1 MNAVAQHLHPAW
13 VPELSIF
20 GLDSRYI
27 LASGSQMPLLGF
39 GTWEL
44 RHQTETVVA
53 AALEAGYRLIDTSGD
68 YHTQQGIGAAL
79 RASGL
84 ARESVFLVTKIEE
97 TDNVY
102 DAVRRNLA
110 ELRTDYADLVL
121 IHRPPQDGVG
131 ENLWRGLRRMKLE
144 GLARDIGV
152 SNYSIEQIE
161 ELVYRTAEMPAVNQ
175 IEWSP
180 FGHSPRMLDF
190 CRDNDIVIQAW
201 SPLTRASRLN
211 DDKVAQMAARYG
223 RTPAQ
228 LLLRWSLQM
237 GVVPLP
243 KANSLHHLRENLG
256 AFQFEV
262 TPQDMLRLRALN
274 QHYSALGNLL
284 YL

>member
-1 MNAVAQHLHPAW
+1 
-13 VPELSIF
+13 
-20 GLDSRYI
+20 
-27 LASGSQMPLLGF
+27 
-39 GTWEL
+39 
-44 RHQTETVVA
+44 
-53 AALEAGYRLIDTSGD
+53 
-68 YHTQQGIGAAL
+68 
-79 RASGL
+79 
-84 ARESVFLVTKIEE
+84 
-97 TDNVY
+97 
-102 DAVRRNLA
+102 
-110 ELRTDYADLVL
+110 
-121 IHRPPQDGVG
+121 
-131 ENLWRGLRRMKLE
+131 
-144 GLARDIGV
+144 V

-161 ELVYRTAEMPAVNQ
+161 ELVYRTGEMPAVNQ

-228 LLLRWSLQM
+228 LLLRWSLQT

-256 AFQFEV
+256 AFEFDI

>member
-1 MNAVAQHLHPAW
+1 MNAVAQHLPQTWA
-13 VPELSIF
+13 PELSIF
-20 GLDSRYI
+20 GPDSRFI
-27 LASGSQMPLLGF
+27 LPSGNQMPLLGF

-44 RHQTETVVA
+44 RHHTEDVVA
-53 AALEAGYRLIDTSGD
+53 TALVAGYRLIDTSGD

-79 RASGL
+79 RSTGF

-97 TDNVY
+97 TEDAY

-110 ELRTDYADLVL
+110 ELRTDYADLIL
-121 IHRPPQDGVG
+121 IHRPPEDGVG
-131 ENLWRGLRRMKLE
+131 ENLWRGLRRAKFE

-161 ELVYRTAEMPAVNQ
+161 ELVYRTGEMPAVNQ

-190 CRDNDIVIQAW
+190 CRDNDIVIQGW

-228 LLLRWSLQM
+228 LLLRWSLQT

-243 KANSLHHLRENLG
+243 KANSMHHLRENLG
-256 AFQFEV
+256 AFEFEI